1 MNGRIVPLHY
11 KLKSGDFVE
20 VLTSKQL
27 GKGPSRDWLSIAKSS
42 RARNKVRQ
50 WWSRETRED
59 TEQRGRESLEQ
70 ALKQHNLPYKKIAGS
85 QVLAGVIREMNFKKA
100 EDFYLAL
107 GSGKLQVSQVVTKVL
122 ATEDRRGRRGR
133 AHPLKPKARSA
144 LASQTYGI
152 NVPGVEDVLV
162 RMAKCCNPVP
172 GDHICGYI
180 SLGKGITIHRED
192 CPNVRSCAGTR
203 RFTESSGTAGRP
215 RASES
220 RSRSTPGTARGCSR
234 TWRAR
239 SPSTARTSSSTPA
252 TSTIRWP
259 NWYVARSVTCGR
271 SALLGS
277 LRNIESVFDAYRV
290 TPS

>member
-1 MNGRIVPLHY
+1 MPGRFKDYVAMPKFNMYRSLHTTVIGPEGKPLEIQLRTRDMHDTAELGIAAHWLYKAGRKDGKAEAERLAWLKQLMDWQQDESDPGEFMHLPYGSVHGRGLRVHAERRGQGNLPAGSTPIDFAYAVHTDVGHRTVGAKVNGRIVPLHY

-100 EDFYLAL
+100 EDCYLAL

-122 ATEDRRGRRGR
+122 A
-133 AHPLKPKARSA
+133 S
-144 LASQTYGI
+144 
-152 NVPGVEDVLV
+152 
-162 RMAKCCNPVP
+162 
-172 GDHICGYI
+172 
-180 SLGKGITIHRED
+180 
-192 CPNVRSCAGTR
+192 
-203 RFTESSGTAGRP
+203 
-215 RASES
+215 
-220 RSRSTPGTARGCSR
+220 
-234 TWRAR
+234 
-239 SPSTARTSSSTPA
+239 
-252 TSTIRWP
+252 
-259 NWYVARSVTCGR
+259 
-271 SALLGS
+271 
-277 LRNIESVFDAYRV
+277 
-290 TPS
+290 